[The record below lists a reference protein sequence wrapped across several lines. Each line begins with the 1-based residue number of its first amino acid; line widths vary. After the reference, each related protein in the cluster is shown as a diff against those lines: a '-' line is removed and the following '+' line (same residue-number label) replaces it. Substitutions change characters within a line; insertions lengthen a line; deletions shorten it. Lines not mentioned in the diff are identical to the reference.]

1 MMQGNEIRETIELRR
16 KEKHGVKIERMVMK
30 LRDKIESRENNVYY
44 LDLQACR
51 KNGQRHAE
59 IKETKLKA
67 WK

>member
-1 MMQGNEIRETIELRR
+1 MQGNEIRETIELRR

-51 KNGQRHAE
+51 KNG
-59 IKETKLKA
+59 
-67 WK
+67 